1 MSRLSTSCLALVAAL
16 AVAACAATPVS
27 KQPISQSPVVSAS
40 ASQPARPDLAILVSI
55 DGFRPDYLGKGQTPV
70 LDGLAAGGAFGPM
83 RPSFPSVTFP
93 NHYTLVTGLHPDH
106 HGVVGNRFTDAQLG
120 VFSMASKETGFW
132 DQGEPIWV
140 TAEKAGVRTGTM
152 FWPGSEVELQGVR
165 PSQWMPFDQSMP
177 GDARV
182 DRVLSWLD
190 LPADQRPKLE
200 TLYFDIVD
208 TAGHRHGP
216 DGAETRAAV
225 VSVDASMGRLVE
237 GLKARGL
244 YDRAML
250 VIVSDHGMAAT
261 SPDRVVWIDDI
272 IDPAALK
279 IGYGGAVLTAD
290 PAPGREAEVQAKLVG
305 RHPHMECWNKA
316 DVPARLVYGSNP
328 RVAQIVCLVETGWL
342 AATRARPVIRAGG
355 AHGYDNQAP
364 EMAAVFIAHG
374 PGVVAGR
381 RLTDLDSVDVQP
393 FLARLLGLNAPAG
406 DGRAADTLP
415 ITTP

>member
-1 MSRLSTSCLALVAAL
+1 MSRFVAASL
-16 AVAACAATPVS
+16 AVAAAFAVASCAGAPQSALTS
-27 KQPISQSPVVSAS
+27 PIVEQA
-40 ASQPARPDLAILVSI
+40 AQTTRPDLVILVSI
-55 DGFRPDYLGKGQTPV
+55 DGFSPDYLGKGQTPV
-70 LDGLAAGGAFGPM
+70 LDGLVAGGAFGSM

-93 NHYTLVTGLHPDH
+93 NHYTLVTGLHSDH

-120 VFSMASKETGFW
+120 AFTMASKESGFW
-132 DQGEPIWV
+132 DQGEPVWV

-152 FWPGSEVELQGVR
+152 FWPGSEVEIHGVR
-165 PSQWMPFDQSMP
+165 PSQWAPFDQGMP

-182 DRVLSWLD
+182 DRLLSWLD
-190 LPADQRPKLE
+190 LPVDQRPELE

-208 TAGHRHGP
+208 TAGHRNGP
-216 DGAETRAAV
+216 DAPETRAAAA
-225 VSVDASMGRLVE
+225 SVDASIGRLIE

-250 VIVSDHGMAAT
+250 VVVSDHGMAAT
-261 SPDRVVWIDDI
+261 SPERVVWIDDI

-290 PAPGREAEVQAKLVG
+290 PAPGREAEVQQKLVG

-342 AATRARPVIRAGG
+342 TATRDRPVTRAGG

-364 EMAAVFIAHG
+364 EMAAIFIAHG

-393 FLARLLGLNAPAG
+393 FLARMLGIAAPAG
-406 DGRAADTLP
+406 DGRGQDTLP
-415 ITTP
+415 VTMP

>member
-1 MSRLSTSCLALVAAL
+1 MSRFVAASL
-16 AVAACAATPVS
+16 AVAAAFAVASCAGAP
-27 KQPISQSPVVSAS
+27 
-40 ASQPARPDLAILVSI
+40 QPALTSPIVEQAAQTTRPDLVILVSI
-55 DGFRPDYLGKGQTPV
+55 DGFSPDYLGKGQTPV
-70 LDGLAAGGAFGPM
+70 LDGLVADGAFGPM

-106 HGVVGNRFTDAQLG
+106 HGVVGNRFTDTQLG
-120 VFSMASKETGFW
+120 AFTMASKESGFW

-152 FWPGSEVELQGVR
+152 FWPGSEVEIHGVR
-165 PSQWMPFDQSMP
+165 PSQWAPFDQGMP

-182 DRVLSWLD
+182 DRLLSWLD
-190 LPADQRPKLE
+190 LPVDQRPKLE

-208 TAGHRHGP
+208 TAGHRNGP
-216 DGAETRAAV
+216 DAPETRAAAA
-225 VSVDASMGRLVE
+225 SVDASMARLIE

-244 YDRAML
+244 YDRTML
-250 VIVSDHGMAAT
+250 VVVSDHGMAAT

-290 PAPGREAEVQAKLVG
+290 PAPGREAEVQQKLVG

-316 DVPARLVYGSNP
+316 DVPVRLFYGSNP

-342 AATRARPVIRAGG
+342 TATRDRPVTRAGG

-364 EMAAVFIAHG
+364 EMAAIFIAHG

-381 RLTDLDSVDVQP
+381 RLTDMDSVDVQP
-393 FLARLLGLNAPAG
+393 FLARMLGIAAPAG
-406 DGRAADTLP
+406 DGRAQDTLP
-415 ITTP
+415 VTMP

>member
-1 MSRLSTSCLALVAAL
+1 MSRFVAASL
-16 AVAACAATPVS
+16 AVAAAFAVASCAGAP
-27 KQPISQSPVVSAS
+27 
-40 ASQPARPDLAILVSI
+40 QPALTSPIVEQAAQTTRPDLVILVSI
-55 DGFRPDYLGKGQTPV
+55 DGFSPAYLGKGQTPV
-70 LDGLAAGGAFGPM
+70 LDGLVAGGAFGSM

-106 HGVVGNRFTDAQLG
+106 HGVVGNRFNDAQLG
-120 VFSMASKETGFW
+120 AFTMASKESGFW

-152 FWPGSEVELQGVR
+152 FWPGSEVEIHGVR
-165 PSQWMPFDQSMP
+165 PSQWAPFDQGMP

-182 DRVLSWLD
+182 DRLLSWLD
-190 LPADQRPKLE
+190 LPVDQRPKLE

-208 TAGHRHGP
+208 TAGHRNGP
-216 DGAETRAAV
+216 DAPETRAAAA
-225 VSVDASMGRLVE
+225 SVDASMGRLIE

-244 YDRAML
+244 YDRTML
-250 VIVSDHGMAAT
+250 VVVSDHGMAAT

-290 PAPGREAEVQAKLVG
+290 PAPGREAEVQQKLVG

-342 AATRARPVIRAGG
+342 TATRDRPVTRAGG

-364 EMAAVFIAHG
+364 EMAAIFIAHG

-393 FLARLLGLNAPAG
+393 FLARMLGIAAPAG
-406 DGRAADTLP
+406 DGRAQDTLP
-415 ITTP
+415 VTMP

>member
-1 MSRLSTSCLALVAAL
+1 MSRFVAASL
-16 AVAACAATPVS
+16 AVAAAFAVASCAGAP
-27 KQPISQSPVVSAS
+27 
-40 ASQPARPDLAILVSI
+40 QPALTSPIVEQAAQTTRPDLVILVSI
-55 DGFRPDYLGKGQTPV
+55 DGFSPDYLGKGQTPV
-70 LDGLAAGGAFGPM
+70 LDGLVADGAFGPM

-106 HGVVGNRFTDAQLG
+106 HGVVGNRFTDTQLG
-120 VFSMASKETGFW
+120 AFTMASKESGFW

-152 FWPGSEVELQGVR
+152 FWPGSEVEIHGVR
-165 PSQWMPFDQSMP
+165 PSQWAPFDQGMP

-182 DRVLSWLD
+182 DRLLSWLD
-190 LPADQRPKLE
+190 LPVDQRPKLE

-208 TAGHRHGP
+208 TAGHRNGP
-216 DGAETRAAV
+216 DAPETRAAAA
-225 VSVDASMGRLVE
+225 SVDASMARLIE

-244 YDRAML
+244 YDRTML
-250 VIVSDHGMAAT
+250 VVVSDHGMAAT

-290 PAPGREAEVQAKLVG
+290 PAPGREAEVQQKLVG

-316 DVPARLVYGSNP
+316 DVPARLFYGSNP

-342 AATRARPVIRAGG
+342 TATRDRPVTRAGG

-364 EMAAVFIAHG
+364 EMAAIFIAHG

-381 RLTDLDSVDVQP
+381 RLTDMDSVDVQP
-393 FLARLLGLNAPAG
+393 FLARMLGIAAPAG
-406 DGRAADTLP
+406 DGREQDTLP
-415 ITTP
+415 VTMP

>member
-1 MSRLSTSCLALVAAL
+1 MSRFVAASL
-16 AVAACAATPVS
+16 AVAAAFAVASCAGAPQSALTS
-27 KQPISQSPVVSAS
+27 PIVEQA
-40 ASQPARPDLAILVSI
+40 AQTTRPDLVILVSI
-55 DGFRPDYLGKGQTPV
+55 DGFSPDYLGKGQTPV
-70 LDGLAAGGAFGPM
+70 LDGLVAGGAFGSM

-120 VFSMASKETGFW
+120 AFTMASKESGFW

-152 FWPGSEVELQGVR
+152 FWPGSEVEIHGVR
-165 PSQWMPFDQSMP
+165 PSQWAPFDQGMP

-182 DRVLSWLD
+182 DRLLSWLE
-190 LPADQRPKLE
+190 LPVDQRPKLE

-208 TAGHRHGP
+208 TAGHRNGP
-216 DGAETRAAV
+216 DSAETRAAAA
-225 VSVDASMGRLVE
+225 SVDASMARLIE

-244 YDRAML
+244 YDRTML
-250 VIVSDHGMAAT
+250 VVVSDHGMAAT

-290 PAPGREAEVQAKLVG
+290 PAPGREAEVQQKLVG

-342 AATRARPVIRAGG
+342 TATRDRPVTRAGG

-364 EMAAVFIAHG
+364 EMAAIFIAHG

-381 RLTDLDSVDVQP
+381 RLTDMDSVDVQP
-393 FLARLLGLNAPAG
+393 FLARMLGIAAPAG
-406 DGRAADTLP
+406 DGRAQDTLP
-415 ITTP
+415 VTMP

>member
-1 MSRLSTSCLALVAAL
+1 
-16 AVAACAATPVS
+16 
-27 KQPISQSPVVSAS
+27 
-40 ASQPARPDLAILVSI
+40 
-55 DGFRPDYLGKGQTPV
+55 
-70 LDGLAAGGAFGPM
+70 M

-120 VFSMASKETGFW
+120 VFTMASKESGFW

-140 TAEKAGVRTGTM
+140 TAEKAGVRAGTM
-152 FWPGSEVELQGVR
+152 FWPGSEVEIHGVR
-165 PSQWMPFDQSMP
+165 PSQWAPFDQGMP

-182 DRVLSWLD
+182 DRLLSWLD
-190 LPADQRPKLE
+190 LPADQRPRLE

-216 DGAETRAAV
+216 DAPETRAAAA
-225 VSVDASMGRLVE
+225 SVDASIGRLIA

-244 YDRAML
+244 YDRTLL
-250 VIVSDHGMAAT
+250 VVVSDHGMAAT

-290 PAPGREAEVQAKLVG
+290 PAPGREAEVQQKLVG

-342 AATRARPVIRAGG
+342 TATRDRPVTRAGG

-364 EMAAVFIAHG
+364 EMAAIFIAHG
-374 PGVVAGR
+374 PGVGCGTAAERPGQRGRSALPGADAGPHGAGGRRPARGYAGSHTPLNGCALARPRFRRTMTVANAGR
-381 RLTDLDSVDVQP
+381 RRC
-393 FLARLLGLNAPAG
+393 ARVCGSRRFRSPV
-406 DGRAADTLP
+406 
-415 ITTP
+415 

>member
-1 MSRLSTSCLALVAAL
+1 MSRFVAASL
-16 AVAACAATPVS
+16 AVAAAFAVASCAGAPQSALTS
-27 KQPISQSPVVSAS
+27 PIVEQA
-40 ASQPARPDLAILVSI
+40 AQTTRPDLVILVSI
-55 DGFRPDYLGKGQTPV
+55 DGFSPDYLGKGQTPV
-70 LDGLAAGGAFGPM
+70 LDGLVADGAFGPM

-106 HGVVGNRFTDAQLG
+106 HGVVGNRFTDTQLG
-120 VFSMASKETGFW
+120 AFTMASKESGFW

-152 FWPGSEVELQGVR
+152 FWPGSEVEIHGVR
-165 PSQWMPFDQSMP
+165 PSQWAPFDQGMP

-182 DRVLSWLD
+182 DRLLSWLD
-190 LPADQRPKLE
+190 LPVDQRPKLE

-208 TAGHRHGP
+208 TAGHRNGP
-216 DGAETRAAV
+216 DAPETRAAAA
-225 VSVDASMGRLVE
+225 SVDASMARLIE

-244 YDRAML
+244 YDRTML
-250 VIVSDHGMAAT
+250 VVVSDHGMAAT

-290 PAPGREAEVQAKLVG
+290 PAPGREAEVQQKLVG

-316 DVPARLVYGSNP
+316 DVPARLFYGSNP

-342 AATRARPVIRAGG
+342 TATRDRPVTRAGG

-364 EMAAVFIAHG
+364 EMAAIFIAHG

-381 RLTDLDSVDVQP
+381 RLTDMDSVDVQP
-393 FLARLLGLNAPAG
+393 FLARMLGIAAPAG
-406 DGRAADTLP
+406 DGRAQDTLP
-415 ITTP
+415 VTMP